1 MKVKLLSRAEST
13 PAPVTTEEGR
23 GRTMERNRAAGLSG
37 KMHGSRAG
45 FQDLAA
51 FSRRAALETI
61 QGAVRTNG
69 SGPVLLTG
77 EPGAGKTWLWQ
88 RMVQDLPAPWH
99 WVCVDVSPAL
109 DAVEFLRLIGH
120 GLGIAVPDRLGAARV
135 SLAGALLDE
144 AHDGRSWLLVVEN
157 AQNAS
162 DEVWNEI
169 RALANLMD
177 RREGCAALLIVGLT
191 EVVRQLSSRR
201 LNSLAARMWAHVH
214 LLPLELEE
222 TLELTQG
229 LSDSSSFDPTVLEK
243 LHRDARGNPRRLI
256 QLLHER
262 SAALKSNPTLKKA
275 SDPVR
280 RLPDSEPPRDVAIAP
295 HLPGLDHDA
304 LSTDGT
310 PEAVNQKMSD
320 PSVAMESGP
329 TASPL
334 VPTRPPL
341 RVEEG
346 LIEVGWSGS
355 LEAEAAAS
363 SPDATS
369 PAILPPLAQGELP
382 SEEMIEDHYAALQAW
397 TEWAQ
402 SRGRMSEAGLTTAEP
417 SQPWTQGLKTESR
430 DGWPESVGS
439 SFPTE
444 IRVEPQHE
452 HAPYS
457 QLFSR
462 LRQSK

>member
-1 MKVKLLSRAEST
+1 
-13 PAPVTTEEGR
+13 
-23 GRTMERNRAAGLSG
+23 MERNWAAGVSER
-37 KMHGSRAG
+37 MHGSRAN
-45 FQDLAA
+45 FQDLPV

-61 QGAVRTNG
+61 QGVVRTSG

-77 EPGAGKTWLWQ
+77 EPGAGKTWLWH
-88 RMVQDLPAPWH
+88 RMVQDLPAPWR
-99 WVCVDVSPAL
+99 WACVDVSPAL

-120 GLGIAVPDRLGAARV
+120 GLGIEVPDRLGAARV
-135 SLAGALLDE
+135 SLATALLDE
-144 AHDGRSWLLVVEN
+144 ANDGRLWLLVVEN
-157 AQNAS
+157 AQHAS

-191 EVVRQLSSRR
+191 ELVRQFGSRR
-201 LNSLAARMWAHVH
+201 LNALAARLWAHVH

-222 TLELTQG
+222 TLELAQG
-229 LSDSSSFDPTVLEK
+229 LSDSSAFDPTVLEK

-256 QLLHER
+256 QVLHQR
-262 SAALKSNPTLKKA
+262 SAALKSKPTLKRG
-275 SDPVR
+275 SDPVP
-280 RLPDSEPPRDVAIAP
+280 RLPDSEPSRDVAIAP
-295 HLPGLDHDA
+295 RVPGLDHNA

-310 PEAVNQKMSD
+310 PEVVNQKVSD
-320 PSVAMESGP
+320 PSVAIDSGP
-329 TASPL
+329 MASPL

-369 PAILPPLAQGELP
+369 PAILPPLAEGELP
-382 SEEMIEDHYAALQAW
+382 SEETIEDHYAALQAW
-397 TEWAQ
+397 TEWAR
-402 SRGRMSEAGLTTAEP
+402 SRGRMSEEGSTTAEP
-417 SQPWTQGLKTESR
+417 SQPWVQDIKTESR
-430 DGWPESVGS
+430 NGWPASVDS
-439 SFPTE
+439 PHPTE
-444 IRVEPQHE
+444 IRAELQHE

-457 QLFSR
+457 QLFSQ